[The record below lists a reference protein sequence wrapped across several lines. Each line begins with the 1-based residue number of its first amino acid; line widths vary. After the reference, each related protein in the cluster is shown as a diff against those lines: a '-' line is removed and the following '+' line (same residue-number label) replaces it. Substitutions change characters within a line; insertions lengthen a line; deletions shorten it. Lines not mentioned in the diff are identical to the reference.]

1 MKAHVIVASLCRWT
15 ARIAGILLVVVLLVF
30 AIGEGMP
37 NLLTLPIWDQIAFLG
52 LALIMVG
59 ILLGWR
65 FELAGGIMALVGFF
79 LVFVSLFIGKG
90 LALPGFFIAL
100 AMPGVLY
107 ITSVVLRRS
116 NQLDDPNKGVKN
128 QEAEP

>member
-90 LALPGFFIAL
+90 LSLTGFFIAL
-100 AMPGVLY
+100 ALPGVLH
-107 ITSVVLRRS
+107 ITSAVLRQHLEKHES
-116 NQLDDPNKGVKN
+116 T
-128 QEAEP
+128 

>member
-15 ARIAGILLVVVLLVF
+15 ARIAGILLVVVLLAF
-30 AIGEGMP
+30 AIGEGIP

-65 FELAGGIMALVGFF
+65 FELAGGIMALVGYF

-100 AMPGVLY
+100 ALPGVLY

-128 QEAEP
+128 QEAEQ

>member
-30 AIGEGMP
+30 ALGEGMP

-52 LALIMVG
+52 MALVMIG
-59 ILLGWR
+59 SLLGWR
-65 FELAGGIMALVGFF
+65 FELAGGIMALAGFF

-90 LALPGFFIAL
+90 LALTGFFIAL
-100 AMPGVLY
+100 ALPGVLY
-107 ITSVVLRRS
+107 LASALLRRS
-116 NQLDDPNKGVKN
+116 NQLEQPHKGVKN
-128 QEAEP
+128 QEARP

>member
-15 ARIAGILLVVVLLVF
+15 ARIAGILLVVALLVF

-37 NLLTLPIWDQIAFLG
+37 NLFTLPIWDQIAFLG

-90 LALPGFFIAL
+90 LTLPGFFIAL
-100 AMPGVLY
+100 ALPGVLH
-107 ITSVVLRRS
+107 ITSAVLRQHLEKHES
-116 NQLDDPNKGVKN
+116 T
-128 QEAEP
+128 